1 MIHNLKPKNK
11 KIVVGM
17 SGGIDSAISLLLLKK
32 QGWQPIAVSLKL
44 PIWKNKEN
52 FLRENVCCTR
62 ESVEI
67 ARGICRKLDIPF
79 YIFDVR
85 ADFKKEVVEY
95 FISEFKKNKTPN
107 PCVICNRHLKFKKLF
122 EFAKK
127 LGINFVATGH
137 YAKIKFNPQTKK
149 YELLNAKDEK
159 KDQTYSLSF
168 LPQKWLK
175 NLVFPLGDYL
185 KDEVYQIAVK
195 EGFDFFL
202 KKKQSQDFCFVAG
215 KSLPCFLKEKIG
227 EKPGVIT
234 NAKGEK
240 LGTHR
245 GLHFYTIGQRKGL
258 PLNNGPYFVKE
269 FDTRKNILIVTKN
282 SREIARQ
289 EIILSPYHFISGE
302 LPKTK
307 MEVNAKVRY
316 QQKPG
321 KAIIYPPSKGKLK
334 IIFAKPQTAV
344 TPGQFCVFYKKNVC
358 LGAGIIAC
366 G

>member
-1 MIHNLKPKNK
+1 MAKSKTKNK

-17 SGGIDSAISLLLLKK
+17 SGGIDSTISLLLLKK
-32 QGWQPIAVSLKL
+32 QGWQPIGVSLKL

-62 ESVEI
+62 ESTEA
-67 ARGICRKLDIPF
+67 ARGICRKLNIPF
-79 YIFDVR
+79 YIFNVR
-85 ADFKKEVVEY
+85 ADFKKEVIKY

-127 LGINFVATGH
+127 HSINFVATGH
-137 YAKIKFNPQTKK
+137 YAKIKFNSQTKK
-149 YELLNAKDEK
+149 YELLKAKDEK

-168 LPQKWLK
+168 LPRRWLK
-175 NLVFPLGDYL
+175 NIIFPLGDYL
-185 KDEVYQIAVK
+185 KEEVYQIAVK
-195 EGFDFFL
+195 EGLDFFL

-227 EKPGVIT
+227 EKPGVIANT
-234 NAKGEK
+234 KGEK
-240 LGTHR
+240 LGSHR

-269 FDTRKNILIVTKN
+269 FNVSKNILVVTKN
-282 SREIARQ
+282 QQEISRQ

-302 LPKTK
+302 PPKTK
-307 MEVNAKVRY
+307 TEVSAKVRY
-316 QQKPG
+316 QQNPG
-321 KAIIYPPSKGKLK
+321 KAIIYPPTKGKLK
-334 IIFAKPQTAV
+334 IIFAQPQSAV
-344 TPGQFCVFYKKNVC
+344 TPGQFCVFYRKNVC
-358 LGAGIIAC
+358 LGAGIINC
-366 G
+366 E